1 MYNFSGNQAAHPYLH
16 FHLNTSNIKPP
27 FECLIVISSLSLIMA
42 SDITFKCQNLFPLP
56 ISLYQNMV
64 ALLFQLFR
72 LKTHGYRFACMSG
85 DEQDPFSDEEPQEG
99 K

>member
-1 MYNFSGNQAAHPYLH
+1 
-16 FHLNTSNIKPP
+16 
-27 FECLIVISSLSLIMA
+27 MA

-64 ALLFQLFR
+64 ALMFQLFR

-85 DEQDPFSDEEPQEG
+85 DEQDPFSDEETQEG
-99 K
+99 KWEVQATAKLSLHCSLTHPCIYPSTFN